1 MNRLAPAVLALLST
15 LPGRGQDVY
24 TPPVPIGIFQD
35 GRTRTPKSPI
45 PFPSEKHEWTRVRTA
60 RFDVLSSA
68 SSQRTRQ
75 IVADL
80 ETLADALAT
89 TSPRLVRAPVVTKVF
104 LFGHRKESQPYFD
117 VLFSTERSRATGAY
131 VRHRAGGTMFVDASR
146 GRHVERTATHELVH
160 DLLRR
165 GRVPPLWIEEGLAE
179 YFSNAEI
186 LDGKVRAGQVIREHV
201 MRLHQRKAIPLAQL
215 FAVRRETPEA
225 TTALFYA
232 QSWAAVH
239 WLMSTDRDAFF
250 AFVAGLERGVGTADA
265 LQQHFGRTVA
275 EMETAIRWRGRGIHE
290 VTIDAPQAALPASS
304 PIDRA
309 TLLFELGRFLT
320 FVSGAEKDR
329 ERHFLEALRV
339 NPRHAKTLAA
349 LGRFD
354 EAIAADPNDAAVHLT
369 YSEALVG
376 TALGPFAGVFEPAEG
391 DAAKFRKA
399 RALAE
404 RALVLGGDEAAAQAV
419 IGTSYLVEAD
429 LRPGV
434 AALERSRAL
443 VPRRDDV
450 ALNLLAMYLAIGER
464 EKADALY
471 RTALEPLRNRQTV
484 FAARNVL
491 LVAET
496 KRANALTAEGKLD
509 EAAAIVRTLASQT
522 DARGRADL
530 EAQAAKLEALAAVNR
545 HIVEYNEAVA
555 LSNAGETR
563 AAIARLDAL
572 LRVAT
577 DPQVV
582 TDATKLRKELAA
594 RASSRR

>member
-1 MNRLAPAVLALLST
+1 VPVSLAVVFAVSVFAA
-15 LPGRGQDVY
+15 DVI
-24 TPPVPIGIFQD
+24 TPPVPIGILQE
-35 GRTRTPKSPI
+35 GKLRQPKHPI
-45 PFPSEKHEWTRVRTA
+45 PFPSEKHEWTRVRSA

-89 TSPRLVRAPVVTKVF
+89 ASPRLVRVPVVTKVF
-104 LFGHRKESQPYFD
+104 IFGHRKESQPYFD

-186 LDGKVRAGQVIREHV
+186 LDGKVRAGQAIREHV
-201 MRLHQRKAIPLAQL
+201 MRLHQRRAFPLARL
-215 FAVRRETPEA
+215 FGVRRESAEA

-239 WLMSTDRDAFF
+239 WLMSTDREAFF
-250 AFVAGLERGVGTADA
+250 DFVADLERGVATADA
-265 LQQHFGRTVA
+265 LQQHFGKTIA
-275 EMETAIRWRGRGIHE
+275 EMERAIRWRGQGNHQI
-290 VTIDAPQAALPASS
+290 TIDAPQVPVPASS
-304 PIDRA
+304 TVDRA
-309 TLLFELGRFLT
+309 TLLYELGRFLT
-320 FVSGAEKDR
+320 FVSGAGKDR

-349 LGRFD
+349 LGRFE
-354 EAIAADPNDAAVHLT
+354 EAVAADPEDADVHLT
-369 YSEALVG
+369 YAEALVG
-376 TALGPFAGVFEPAEG
+376 TALGPFAGVFEPAEA
-391 DAAKFRKA
+391 DATNFPKA
-399 RALAE
+399 RALAT
-404 RALVLGGDEAAAQAV
+404 RALALGADESAAQAV

-429 LRPGV
+429 VRPGI
-434 AALERSRAL
+434 APLERSRTL

-450 ALNLLAMYLAIGER
+450 ALNLLAMYLAVGDR

-471 RTALEPLRNRQTV
+471 RNGLANSRNRQTA

-496 KRANALTAEGKLD
+496 KRANALTAEGRLD
-509 EAAAIVRTLASQT
+509 EAAALVRSLAGQT
-522 DARGRADL
+522 PDARGRADL
-530 EAQAAKLEALAAVNR
+530 ESQAADLEAIGTVNR
-545 HIVEYNEAVA
+545 HITAYNEAIA
-555 LSNAGETR
+555 LANAGDTK
-563 AAIARLDAL
+563 AAIASLDAL
-572 LRVAT
+572 LEVAT

-582 TDATKLRKELAA
+582 ADATKLRNELTA
-594 RASSRR
+594 RAAPRR